1 VLLQQLLN
9 SLKPV
14 MTNKTEEN
22 DIALFYIL
30 ECCLILRQRFCLT
43 DEKISQED
51 KEAFEDIEQSNV
63 ILFSFVRHDR
73 FEAVQQLL
81 EEHNDLIKSEDPN
94 KNTLLHV
101 ACQNNHRRISKFL
114 LRMGVDINAQN
125 RNGNT
130 ALHYAYAYKFSQLS
144 EILIQYGA
152 DSVIT
157 NNEGLVPSQGLGQ
170 IEEQEAASKS
180 NMPLS

>member
-1 VLLQQLLN
+1 
-9 SLKPV
+9 
-14 MTNKTEEN
+14 
-22 DIALFYIL
+22 
-30 ECCLILRQRFCLT
+30 
-43 DEKISQED
+43 
-51 KEAFEDIEQSNV
+51 
-63 ILFSFVRHDR
+63 
-73 FEAVQQLL
+73 
-81 EEHNDLIKSEDPN
+81 
-94 KNTLLHV
+94 
-101 ACQNNHRRISKFL
+101 
-114 LRMGVDINAQN
+114 MGVDINAQN